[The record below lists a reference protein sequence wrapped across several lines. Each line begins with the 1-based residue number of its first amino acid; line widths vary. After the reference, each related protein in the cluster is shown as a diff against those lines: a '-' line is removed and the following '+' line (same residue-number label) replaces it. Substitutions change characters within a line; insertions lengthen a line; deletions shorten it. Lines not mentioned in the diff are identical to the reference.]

1 MAVDHQ
7 KEFLAAEGA
16 VAVGE
21 AAAVVE
27 GLILGVTDVRL
38 AGGTVVNSV
47 TLPEGS
53 APSRLCGKV
62 FSPRVLFAAS
72 RTSC

>member
-7 KEFLAAEGA
+7 KGFLAAEGA
-16 VAVGE
+16 VAVGA
-21 AAAVVE
+21 AAAVAE
-27 GLILGVTDVRL
+27 GLTLGVADVRL

-47 TLPEGS
+47 PLPDGS
-53 APSRLCGKV
+53 ARSRLCGKV